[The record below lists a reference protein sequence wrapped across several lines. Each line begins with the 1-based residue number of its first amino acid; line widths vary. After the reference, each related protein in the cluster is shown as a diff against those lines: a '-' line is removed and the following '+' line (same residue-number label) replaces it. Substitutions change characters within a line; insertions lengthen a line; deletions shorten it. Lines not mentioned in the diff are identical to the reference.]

1 MKSRRLPHIL
11 FCISRI
17 SPDFR
22 KIYCDLEERA
32 VNVSEKEGEES
43 REVAG

>member
-11 FCISRI
+11 LCISRI

-32 VNVSEKEGEES
+32 VSVSENEGEES